1 MQELILIFGQ
11 LCFMLVYMAVGCIL
25 YHARVITDTGSREL
39 AYLLVKLVIP
49 AVLINSFCVEF
60 TVTKLQEF
68 AVATLW
74 AVVLLV
80 LALAVSRLLFPHSP
94 IEQFAAAF
102 SNAGFMGLPLIQA
115 TLGPEAVIFVVGFIA
130 LLNVLQ
136 WTYGVRLI
144 CNEKGPLNFKTL
156 VCNPIVAGL
165 IIGIMLFVSGLGESL
180 PELLRTPLAGICSL
194 NTPLAMMVLG
204 VYLAKENF
212 GTLFK
217 TPGLYKVSL
226 VRLAVIPLLSLLVL
240 SLIPVPVV
248 LKQALLLAASA
259 PVGANVAVYA
269 QLHGKDHTYASK
281 MVVLSTLLSP
291 FSMPLLLAFASLL
304 WTH

>member
-1 MQELILIFGQ
+1 M
-11 LCFMLVYMAVGCIL
+11 
-25 YHARVITDTGSREL
+25 
-39 AYLLVKLVIP
+39 
-49 AVLINSFCVEF
+49 LINSFCVEF

-180 PELLRTPLAGICSL
+180 PELLRTPLVGICSL
-194 NTPLAMMVLG
+194 NTPLAMIVLG

-212 GTLFK
+212 WALFK
-217 TPGLYKVSL
+217 TPSLYKVSL